1 MTGKLLIFKG
11 SVLIMKHV
19 YQVMRYT
26 HDYGEECLATLSN
39 LKEAEKMLEH
49 LNENSKELNMKF
61 WIDTLDVFNDFEDVR
76 IALGKKVLYDFTHGL

>member
-1 MTGKLLIFKG
+1 MIFKG

-26 HDYGEECLATLSN
+26 YGYGTECLATLSN
-39 LKEAEKMLEH
+39 LKEAEKMLEY
-49 LNENSKELNMKF
+49 LNQNSKELHLKI

-76 IALGKKVLYDFTHGL
+76 IVLGEKALYDFTHSL